1 MTDITNAH
9 ATEPVSPAPV
19 EVPLDDVLD
28 RYSKALAAM
37 TQRAILAEAHVQAL
51 LNARG

>member
-1 MTDITNAH
+1 MTDTTNAH

-19 EVPLDDVLD
+19 EVPLDDVLA
-28 RYSKALAAM
+28 RYARELSAM